1 MKKEKPVFRRILAPL
16 VLVLGFSLSFVG
28 GVNFLKVEKE
38 RWQAVLTANSEA
50 ELGKV
55 ALSWKGLEAGIG
67 GVEQLFTA
75 SEEVTQ
81 REFTYTARQLMER
94 FPSVTGLIYLPPLQA
109 GSASPYHMPYL
120 YPNRAEVERLQIKF
134 MDKQQ
139 IATSA
144 RLFMPPR
151 DAGLHE
157 SSLVHV
163 QRLGMS
169 GELGTL
175 FTVFNLEKMIQEAL
189 GQAPAGL
196 FVQVMQ
202 GATPILARRLGQA
215 RAGGETAHAIRKE
228 TSWAGATWQ
237 FTWAYTLNN
246 AGGADYIPAALVFII
261 GGLFTLLLAWSIW
274 FHQGVGKS
282 IHQQVVERTNQLE
295 QASRRFRLITDNA
308 YDLIA
313 ICNFEAVLEYVNS
326 AYHRVLG
333 YGREELRGQNLL
345 DFIHKQDRKNITQAL
360 LEVGKGNSSVELHF
374 RMQHKS
380 GEWLYMEAVAKGL
393 HDDNWT
399 MKNVVIHCR
408 DVTSRKQFAEDLA
421 RSEQRFRDF
430 ADASADWLW
439 EVNDKLRFSYV
450 SPGVSKVLGYEAEEI
465 VGNMQLEML
474 FEKDGDAT
482 TRELIE
488 TRIQRRQPY
497 RDIEFWT
504 RNREGERL
512 CLRVSGVP
520 VLDENKHFVGYRGVA
535 SNITASK
542 IDRENTYRLATTD
555 HLTGLLNRRRFM
567 EELERSVNLARR
579 HKTQGVLIWIDLDRF
594 KEIND
599 THGHE
604 AGDKILQ
611 QMTEMLKHSFRSTD
625 IIARLGGDEF
635 TIIMH
640 NIDVAEAQAKAQ
652 ELIDQMNTFE
662 VEYKGARLSVTM
674 SIGMVTYPQEDKD
687 SEGLMMAADLAMY
700 RAKDMGRNRMYVET
714 EDSTGGERQDSVRA
728 QLKWVNRLRTCLET
742 GDFEMHFQP
751 IVPGYKK
758 QRPLFEA
765 LLRIYDED
773 GNVGSPAIYIDAAE
787 HFGLIQQLD
796 LSVVERCFQTQRT
809 LREKGVDADFSINLS
824 SRSLGDPEVINV
836 LKEMLRKTD
845 VDPNRIMFEVTE
857 TMALHDPSSL
867 RDIGEI
873 HAFISEIRSMGFRFA
888 IDDFGTGF
896 SSFNYLRLLPVDVVK
911 IDGSFIKDLET
922 SKQDRLFLE
931 SIVMLCKGLGIRTI
945 AEFVEN
951 EKIVKILTDLG
962 VDYAQGWHLG
972 RPAPDIEAQSELFKG
987 KRMEHFLE
995 PAGPVAAE
1003 KKKKPATPGKKA
1015 KTSSAKPRVAGKTK
1029 KAAAGS
1035 HRARAKSRTVR
1046 SKSQQKTA

>member
-1 MKKEKPVFRRILAPL
+1 M
-16 VLVLGFSLSFVG
+16 
-28 GVNFLKVEKE
+28 
-38 RWQAVLTANSEA
+38 T
-50 ELGKV
+50 
-55 ALSWKGLEAGIG
+55 
-67 GVEQLFTA
+67 
-75 SEEVTQ
+75 
-81 REFTYTARQLMER
+81 
-94 FPSVTGLIYLPPLQA
+94 LI
-109 GSASPYHMPYL
+109 
-120 YPNRAEVERLQIKF
+120 
-134 MDKQQ
+134 
-139 IATSA
+139 
-144 RLFMPPR
+144 
-151 DAGLHE
+151 
-157 SSLVHV
+157 
-163 QRLGMS
+163 
-169 GELGTL
+169 
-175 FTVFNLEKMIQEAL
+175 
-189 GQAPAGL
+189 
-196 FVQVMQ
+196 
-202 GATPILARRLGQA
+202 
-215 RAGGETAHAIRKE
+215 
-228 TSWAGATWQ
+228 
-237 FTWAYTLNN
+237 
-246 AGGADYIPAALVFII
+246 
-261 GGLFTLLLAWSIW
+261 LAWSIW

-333 YGREELRGQNLL
+333 YGREELRGQSLL
-345 DFIHKQDRKNITQAL
+345 DLVHKQDRKNITQAL
-360 LEVGKGNSSVELHF
+360 EEVGKGNSTVELHF

-380 GEWLYMEAVAKGL
+380 GEWLHMEAIAKGL
-393 HDDNWT
+393 HDDKWT

-439 EVNDKLRFSYV
+439 EVDEKLRFSYV
-450 SPGVSKVLGYEAEEI
+450 SPGVSKVLGYEADEI
-465 VGNMQLEML
+465 VGNMQLDML

-504 RNREGERL
+504 RNQEGERL

-520 VLDENKHFVGYRGVA
+520 VLNEDKHFIGYRGVA

-579 HKTQGVLIWIDLDRF
+579 HETQGVLIWIDLDRF

-611 QMTEMLKHSFRSTD
+611 KMTEMLKHSFRSTD

-635 TIIMH
+635 TVIMH
-640 NIDVAEAQAKAQ
+640 NIDVVEAQAKAQ
-652 ELIDQMNTFE
+652 ELIDQMNAFD

-687 SEGLMMAADLAMY
+687 SEALMMAADLAMY

-714 EDSTGGERQDSVRA
+714 KEGSDGERQDSVRA

-751 IVPGYKK
+751 IVPANKR

-765 LLRIYDED
+765 LLRIYDEE

-796 LSVVERCFQTQRT
+796 LSVVERCFQTQKI
-809 LREKGVDADFSINLS
+809 LQEKGVDADFSINLS

-836 LKEMLRKTD
+836 LKTMLKKED

-922 SKQDRLFLE
+922 SRQDRLFLE
-931 SIVMLCKGLGIRTI
+931 SIVMLCKGLKIQTI

-951 EKIVKILTDLG
+951 EKIVKILTELG

-972 RPAPDIEAQSELFKG
+972 RPEADIEAQSAAFKG
-987 KRMEHFLE
+987 QRMEHFLA
-995 PAGPVAAE
+995 PPKPVAPV
-1003 KKKKPATPGKKA
+1003 KK
-1015 KTSSAKPRVAGKTK
+1015 KTSSPARKT
-1029 KAAAGS
+1029 A
-1035 HRARAKSRTVR
+1035 SRTR
-1046 SKSQQKTA
+1046 KSSATAKVTKSASGARRAQGKSSTTARKGQRKSA